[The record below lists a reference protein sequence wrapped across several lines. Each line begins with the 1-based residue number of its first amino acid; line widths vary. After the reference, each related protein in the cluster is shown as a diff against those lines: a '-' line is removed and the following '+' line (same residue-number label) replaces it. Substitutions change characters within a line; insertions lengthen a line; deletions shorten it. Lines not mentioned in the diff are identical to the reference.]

1 MNLNFQVRKIKQ
13 YFNFKLLLVVLIG
26 IVVLPLAI
34 WAINTVS
41 EGYKISPGE
50 NAEINAHGTCKDVF
64 VYNDSVRSFF
74 FKPDGTKMYLEKND
88 MLYQYT
94 LSTPWDI
101 STAVK
106 DSTEVDTLNTYVS
119 GGTGIVDIFFNS
131 DGTRIYSLRTSYTCY
146 DSCSVII
153 QYTLSTPWD
162 ISTAVKDGAYYPV
175 QDNHFDDIF
184 FNPDGTKMYL
194 VGVDNKE
201 VYQYT
206 LSNPWNISSGVVY
219 DASSSFSDV
228 PDDIFFKPDGTKMY
242 LRIGTRLNQFV
253 LSTPWDISTAGWDGS
268 RSRLGGNAFL
278 KPDGTEMYSVTGNYA
293 ISRYPLSTP
302 WDIQSI
308 DDASSTVYY
317 TGVSTYFVPTRS
329 AAEWSAF
336 RTAAGSNSDIG
347 LDDCD
352 LCCTQWACSTYSD
365 WVHAGDCCYGSQPCD
380 FGGDLCYWCEGD
392 SNYCRVGPDDFGPI
406 QCCSGGHNIWRRS
419 CLSWTCIG
427 DWVPCD

>member
-88 MLYQYT
+88 MLY
-94 LSTPWDI
+94 
-101 STAVK
+101 
-106 DSTEVDTLNTYVS
+106 
-119 GGTGIVDIFFNS
+119 
-131 DGTRIYSLRTSYTCY
+131 
-146 DSCSVII
+146 

-365 WVHAGDCCYGSQPCD
+365 WVNSGNCCYGSQPCD